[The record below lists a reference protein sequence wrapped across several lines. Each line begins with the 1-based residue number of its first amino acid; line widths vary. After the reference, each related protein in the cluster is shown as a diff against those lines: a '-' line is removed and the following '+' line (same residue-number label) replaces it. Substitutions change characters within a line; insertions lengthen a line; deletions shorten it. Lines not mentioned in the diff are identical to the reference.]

1 MRVVPFLMRVHCQC
15 QWWNLISA
23 DGERDEDSVER
34 QHLAANPSEG
44 LEPLHESESDAT
56 SHGGVT
62 GEGASADAG
71 ARAGAQDHEQD
82 GSAII
87 ATWHP

>member
-1 MRVVPFLMRVHCQC
+1 M
-15 QWWNLISA
+15 
-23 DGERDEDSVER
+23 
-34 QHLAANPSEG
+34 
-44 LEPLHESESDAT
+44 HESESDAT

-82 GSAII
+82 GSANMP
-87 ATWHP
+87 TCHP